1 TGVVHVADLRALHD
15 LPAPGADGVRQ
26 GVHEVTGVDVAR
38 AVQADGRADLVRQGG
53 LDAAGLVTVE
63 HVELHALAGR
73 VDVLQFLQQDLAL
86 LGRAVGREEGL
97 GVEGAGLDTAV
108 GQQVEAGQRQVVD
121 GDECAHR
128 AQPPGGGAVAGEAGE
143 ELQQARAG
151 AGRDVDR
158 GGRAEHRAHAV
169 GEDGG
174 FRQRRGQAG
183 RQPPG
188 VAPGRPGGDAVTVV
202 HGDLDAP
209 LLKEPGGGQTD
220 HAGADDGDTART
232 VVCGRGRAGHAEPL
246 LTYCKDKKKGGRT
259 TMVGPPG
266 DVVFVP
272 GGQERGDRWCSE
284 HHPPAPQC
292 VHDPFRTARSRGVA
306 GMIAV
311 TDLVDSLGSGFL
323 RTVVAAGNAQ
333 VHDVSLAEPGDAGG
347 RPGELVLGVG
357 VTDAADA
364 LALLERAAAAQAAG
378 VVLKGPV
385 AGDTKVA
392 RAARRAAGPALVEL
406 RPHTSWA
413 HVVWLLRGVLDHAS
427 APGAGAFGASG
438 PHNDLF
444 ALADKAA
451 EIIDAPVTVEDAQSR
466 VLAYS
471 ARQDTTDPARVSTIV
486 GRRVPPETLTHFR
499 ASGVF
504 RRLARSAD
512 PVWTPA
518 GP

>member
-1 TGVVHVADLRALHD
+1 
-15 LPAPGADGVRQ
+15 
-26 GVHEVTGVDVAR
+26 
-38 AVQADGRADLVRQGG
+38 
-53 LDAAGLVTVE
+53 
-63 HVELHALAGR
+63 
-73 VDVLQFLQQDLAL
+73 
-86 LGRAVGREEGL
+86 
-97 GVEGAGLDTAV
+97 
-108 GQQVEAGQRQVVD
+108 
-121 GDECAHR
+121 
-128 AQPPGGGAVAGEAGE
+128 
-143 ELQQARAG
+143 
-151 AGRDVDR
+151 
-158 GGRAEHRAHAV
+158 
-169 GEDGG
+169 
-174 FRQRRGQAG
+174 
-183 RQPPG
+183 
-188 VAPGRPGGDAVTVV
+188 VV

-378 VVLKGPV
+378 VVL
-385 AGDTKVA
+385 
-392 RAARRAAGPALVEL
+392 RSEE
-406 RPHTSWA
+406 HTSE
-413 HVVWLLRGVLDHAS
+413 L
-427 APGAGAFGASG
+427 
-438 PHNDLF
+438 
-444 ALADKAA
+444 
-451 EIIDAPVTVEDAQSR
+451 QSR
-466 VLAYS
+466 ENLVCRIL
-471 ARQDTTDPARVSTIV
+471 
-486 GRRVPPETLTHFR
+486 L
-499 ASGVF
+499 
-504 RRLARSAD
+504 
-512 PVWTPA
+512 
-518 GP
+518 